1 MAVIGGTMCL
11 GIPARVVSVDGTHA
25 VLNLRGREVVAD
37 ATMVSVSPGNYV
49 VSYSGL
55 IVQVLTP
62 EDAEET
68 LRILEQAERDGAVS

>member
-1 MAVIGGTMCL
+1 MCL
-11 GIPARVVSVDGTHA
+11 GIPARVVSVDGQQA

-37 ATMVSVSPGNYV
+37 ASMVSVAPGDYV

-62 EDAEET
+62 EEAEET
-68 LRILEQAERDGAVS
+68 LRLLDQAERDGIVS